1 MVLRKAIETKIAPPY
16 AYTFMDKIETSF
28 LETKE
33 MKSLVWFL
41 YKDDVFLFWTHGQE
55 KLDSFLEELNRYNS
69 YLKFTYK
76 SSKTS
81 IPFLI
86 LKRVYLVGTFPL
98 HIPFAH
104 QIHRLTPV
112 FTLHIASS

>member
-41 YKDDVFLFWTHGQE
+41 YKDDVFILDPWTRE
-55 KLDSFLEELNRYNS
+55 
-69 YLKFTYK
+69 T
-76 SSKTS
+76 
-81 IPFLI
+81 
-86 LKRVYLVGTFPL
+86 
-98 HIPFAH
+98 
-104 QIHRLTPV
+104 
-112 FTLHIASS
+112 